1 LIGWESGDRAMPNQ
15 FGCRNGGSNANR
27 AQHGLQISGAGALAS
42 VRIAKQHGIRNSEE
56 IVLATGK
63 KTAWLTVKRSL
74 ITIYNDVYDEHLF
87 VFAAGLS
94 YYFVLS
100 LFPLLVSMALLLG
113 YVPIPHL
120 FEGLLSLMARLVPGD
135 GMSLV
140 RNILSDVSH
149 EHKHFLTLGLVFTI
163 WTVSSGFAAIIDGL
177 DLVYRVHETRPVWKT
192 RPIALGLTLLAG
204 SLLVVG
210 VGLMVEGTY
219 LGTWFTGEFD
229 LSPAI
234 LAVWRYLRWGIAA
247 AFAVLALE
255 LIYHFGPNV
264 KQRFRDSLTG
274 AIVAVAAWIGL
285 SYLLGIYFRHFE
297 SLDKTYGP
305 LGAAIGLY
313 VWFYLSGFAILLGGE
328 INFLLGELR
337 HHGIRQSSKP
347 AYAEIDNL
355 NSAA

>member
-1 LIGWESGDRAMPNQ
+1 MLTVAVK
-15 FGCRNGGSNANR
+15 A
-27 AQHGLQISGAGALAS
+27 
-42 VRIAKQHGIRNSEE
+42 
-56 IVLATGK
+56 
-63 KTAWLTVKRSL
+63 AWLTTKRSL
-74 ITIYNDVYDEHLF
+74 LAMYNDIYDEHLF

-100 LFPLLVSMALLLG
+100 LFPLLVSMASLLG

-120 FEGLLSLMARLVPGD
+120 FEGLLSLMAKLVPGD

-140 RNILSDVSH
+140 RNIVSDVVN
-149 EHKHFLTLGLVFTI
+149 HKHLHFFTLGLIFTI

-177 DLVYRVHETRPVWKT
+177 DVVYRVRETRPVWKT

-204 SLLVVG
+204 SLLLVA
-210 VGLMVEGTY
+210 VGLMVEGTS
-219 LGTWFTGEFD
+219 LGVWFTGRFG
-229 LSPAI
+229 LNPAI
-234 LAVWRYLRWGIAA
+234 LAAWRFLRWGIAVA
-247 AFAVLALE
+247 SAVLAVE
-255 LIYHFGPNV
+255 LLYHFGPDV

-274 AIVAVAAWIGL
+274 AIVAVMTWVGL
-285 SYLLGIYFRHFE
+285 SYLLGSYFRHFE

-337 HHGIRQSSKP
+337 NHRT
-347 AYAEIDNL
+347 N
-355 NSAA
+355 AAA

>member
-1 LIGWESGDRAMPNQ
+1 VV
-15 FGCRNGGSNANR
+15 
-27 AQHGLQISGAGALAS
+27 ALG
-42 VRIAKQHGIRNSEE
+42 VQG
-56 IVLATGK
+56 
-63 KTAWLTVKRSL
+63 AWLTIKRSL

-100 LFPLLVSMALLLG
+100 LFPLLVSMASLLG

-140 RNILSDVSH
+140 RNIVSDVSH
-149 EHKHFLTLGLVFTI
+149 NHTHFLTLGLVFTI
-163 WTVSSGFAAIIDGL
+163 WTASSGFAAIIDGL
-177 DLVYRVHETRPVWKT
+177 DLVYRVRETRPVWKT

-204 SLLVVG
+204 SLLLVA

-219 LGTWFTGEFD
+219 LGTWFTSRFD
-229 LSPAI
+229 LNPAI
-234 LAVWRYLRWGIAA
+234 LAAWGYLRWGIAVVL
-247 AFAVLALE
+247 AVLAVE
-255 LIYHFGPNV
+255 LLYHFGPDV
-264 KQRFRDSLTG
+264 KQRFRDSLAG
-274 AIVAVAAWIGL
+274 ALVAVMTWIGL
-285 SYLLGIYFRHFE
+285 SYLLGTYFRHFE

-328 INFLLGELR
+328 INFLFGELR
-337 HHGIRQSSKP
+337 HPRTRQSSKP
-347 AYAEIDNL
+347 AYAKINNL
-355 NSAA
+355 NPAA